1 MQNEKP
7 NAREEL
13 ALDALLAAALRQPE
27 EVKPTAKE
35 IREFLKSK
43 KPLSP
48 EAKAAIKKLGSD
60 VVDRLI
66 LARKESVVFESK
78 EAESAPLFAAMNR
91 KNTSDRQGSKTEE
104 ELKRKRKEILER
116 LRKKQG
122 KDKR

>member
-1 MQNEKP
+1 MQNENP
-7 NAREEL
+7 NDREEL
-13 ALDALLAAALRQPE
+13 ALDALLAAVLRQPE
-27 EVKPTAKE
+27 EVQPTEKE

-60 VVDRLI
+60 VVNRLI
-66 LARKESVVFESK
+66 LAQDKPDVHEAKET
-78 EAESAPLFAAMNR
+78 ESAPLFAAMNR
-91 KNTSDRQGSKTEE
+91 KNVSGRHDPKTEE

-122 KDKR
+122 RDKK

>member
-1 MQNEKP
+1 MENEKP

-27 EVKPTAKE
+27 EGQPTDEE

-43 KPLSP
+43 KPLSQ
-48 EAKAAIKKLGSD
+48 EAEAAIKRLGPD
-60 VVDRLI
+60 VVNRLI
-66 LARKESVVFESK
+66 LARNKISAIKSKES
-78 EAESAPLFAAMNR
+78 ESAPVFAAMNR
-91 KNTSDRQGSKTEE
+91 KNVSGRHNPETEE

-122 KDKR
+122 KDKK